1 MFNKINTN
9 NIISLI
15 LLLILVILAFGGIIL
30 IAIALMSALIVPL
43 TFLWGLITGQSY
55 DRVCDNSEFIY
66 RLNQYGKWSLLI
78 VFGIALM
85 FLLFS
90 I

>member
-1 MFNKINTN
+1 MFKINTN

-78 VFGIALM
+78 GFGIALIY
-85 FLLFS
+85 FLV
-90 I
+90 

>member
-78 VFGIALM
+78 GFGILIIW
-85 FLLFS
+85 LV

>member
-30 IAIALMSALIVPL
+30 IAIALISALIVPL

-66 RLNQYGKWSLLI
+66 RLNQYGKWALI
-78 VFGIALM
+78 IGAGLALIY
-85 FLLFS
+85 FFV
-90 I
+90 

>member
-78 VFGIALM
+78 GFGIALIY
-85 FLLFS
+85 FLV
-90 I
+90 

>member
-1 MFNKINTN
+1 MFNKININ
-9 NIISLI
+9 SVVS
-15 LLLILVILAFGGIIL
+15 LLLLLVLVILAFGGMVIL
-30 IAIALMSALIVPL
+30 AIALISALIVPL
-43 TFLWGLITGQSY
+43 TFLWGLFTGQSY

-66 RLNQYGKWSLLI
+66 RLNQYGKWSSL
-78 VFGIALM
+78 VGVGIFLM